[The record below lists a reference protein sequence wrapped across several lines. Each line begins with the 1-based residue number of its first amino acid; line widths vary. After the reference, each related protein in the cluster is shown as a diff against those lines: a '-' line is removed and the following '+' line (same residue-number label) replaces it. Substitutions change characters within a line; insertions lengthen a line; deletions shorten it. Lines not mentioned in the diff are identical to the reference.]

1 VKLPYDSRQVKID
14 KHFEPYAAYIL
25 LDERKITI
33 VKGNGGAK
41 ILLKNCHP
49 GTFPRTGGWI

>member
-14 KHFEPYAAYIL
+14 KNFEPYAAYIL
-25 LDERKITI
+25 LDARKII
-33 VKGNGGAK
+33 VKGNAGAK

-49 GTFPRTGGWI
+49 VTFPRTGGWI